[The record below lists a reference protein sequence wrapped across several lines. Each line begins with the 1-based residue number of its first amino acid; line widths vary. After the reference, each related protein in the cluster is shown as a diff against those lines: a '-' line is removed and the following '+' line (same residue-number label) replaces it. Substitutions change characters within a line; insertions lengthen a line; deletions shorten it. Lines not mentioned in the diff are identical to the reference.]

1 MTPFKNVAE
10 CLASKHGV
18 SLQPFTTSEQTR
30 ILNGYSHHVSSALA
44 DNKCQFVYLIWNCS
58 LEETSWEPLSGLV
71 RELISRP
78 LPSAGLKKVIFVQL
92 GSRSTHPLSV
102 NILQFAL
109 EISPDSDNFNA
120 QECAQLIH
128 DRVQREVE
136 SDAVDGV
143 VQRTTR
149 TVDNEV
155 TPTDTSSPKYH
166 TLQSP
171 PPPPYSAVN
180 PDPRSR
186 SLPQTRATE
195 RLRTATSPSADS
207 SPLVGLLLETNK
219 KILDEVRG
227 LHSTQKQ
234 AVEQEA
240 ARSEKQI
247 NLMEQ
252 EAVRSEKR
260 TELDEKRTGLM
271 EQEVTKSEER
281 NEKLV
286 SAVSEVGAD
295 AKQAA
300 DGVQN
305 LGRSMLLRMCFVT
318 NVCLPSGF
326 VCVSMLLCVCVFER
340 E

>member
-1 MTPFKNVAE
+1 MPK
-10 CLASKHGV
+10 
-18 SLQPFTTSEQTR
+18 
-30 ILNGYSHHVSSALA
+30 
-44 DNKCQFVYLIWNCS
+44 
-58 LEETSWEPLSGLV
+58 SG
-71 RELISRP
+71 
-78 LPSAGLKKVIFVQL
+78 
-92 GSRSTHPLSV
+92 
-102 NILQFAL
+102 
-109 EISPDSDNFNA
+109 
-120 QECAQLIH
+120 AQLIH
-128 DRVQREVE
+128 DRVQREVD

-186 SLPQTRATE
+186 SLPPSVERTRATE
-195 RLRTATSPSADS
+195 RLHTAASSSADS
-207 SPLVGLLLETNK
+207 SPLIGILETSK
-219 KILDEVRG
+219 ELLKEFRG
-227 LHSTQKQ
+227 FRSTHEQ
-234 AVEQEA
+234 AAGKDA

-247 NLMEQ
+247 KLLEQ

-286 SAVSEVGAD
+286 SAVNEAGAN

-318 NVCLPSGF
+318 NVSLTSGF
-326 VCVSMLLCVCVFER
+326 VCVSRYVTMCMCACDRCV
-340 E
+340 